1 VRASAPT
8 RPPTSRAKPLDRHK
22 SRKWAG
28 TPGGA
33 VGDGLV
39 GGAGSP
45 KWRPPARCPAVWC
58 APQCA
63 AALDALAHWRQISL
77 VIPCLPMPKA
87 TGLAPARSVS
97 RSVMPEAGHRQP
109 RTLPRTHHHLRSL
122 ATYTSPQLTSAT
134 TASRSRRDLGGLFR
148 AARQREQLDR
158 FASQSQR
165 CAGVGR
171 FPLPLFQKRS
181 CYGFALLAGG
191 VVKLLVWSPTG
202 RRV

>member
-1 VRASAPT
+1 MRASAPT

-148 AARQREQLDR
+148 AARQREQLPPP
-158 FASQSQR
+158 
-165 CAGVGR
+165 GVGSH
-171 FPLPLFQKRS
+171 RS
-181 CYGFALLAGG
+181 RSAAPVSVGSPFHSFRNVRVMGLLC
-191 VVKLLVWSPTG
+191 LLVAW
-202 RRV
+202 